1 MAEKQGHYEKHGDVE
16 EWVWDDTP
24 APPEPEKDESEKDAP
39 APPEPEKD
47 ESEKDAPAPAPK
59 KPAAKQGSAKTAKK

>member
-39 APPEPEKD
+39 AP
-47 ESEKDAPAPAPK
+47 APK

>member
-24 APPEPEKDESEKDAP
+24 APPEPEKDESEKD
-39 APPEPEKD
+39 E
-47 ESEKDAPAPAPK
+47 PAPAPK
-59 KPAAKQGSAKTAKK
+59 KPAARQGSAKTAKK